1 MQMISRFKKVRNP
14 MLDKLFQRKNK
25 IEHEIFCI
33 ECADRLRPEEK
44 EQIKVLRL
52 ELLNVRFQIEK
63 IVAPQV

>member
-1 MQMISRFKKVRNP
+1 
-14 MLDKLFQRKNK
+14 MLDKLFQRKNQ

-44 EQIKVLRL
+44 EQIRALRL

>member
-1 MQMISRFKKVRNP
+1 MLTISHFKKARRN
-14 MLDKLFQRKNK
+14 MLDKLFEKKNQ

-44 EQIKVLRL
+44 EQIRVLRL